1 MTGGLLQ
8 IATYGS
14 QDMYLTGI
22 PEITFFKVVYRRYT
36 NFSMESIIIP
46 FDNQTGFGKTM
57 DVILPRVG
65 DLINRTYLQII
76 LPEITI
82 KRRIPVTNEM
92 SELNIL
98 NQQYEYITDFMTINI
113 QAYRNG
119 MENINVLNIT
129 PETIITAIDDT
140 YNINNF
146 STMIKVNFI
155 SVLNNT
161 NFSYNNIC
169 FQELMNTL
177 KDENGMILLTTTILM
192 IKKLLLRGLNMSQRL
207 LNYHYNK
214 IKKLSEKVI
223 DQTNIYAKI
232 AWIKKLG
239 HFIINQIEVS
249 LGGNIIDTH
258 NSYWIDIWYE
268 LNKVN
273 NIDSIYNRMIGN
285 VDELTIPSRSK
296 KSYTLYIPLNFWF
309 CKFTGLSMPLVA
321 SQYHNVTLSVRLREL
336 YECLYIAELTDE
348 EQADPII
355 RKSRIRELK
364 ILDLRNF
371 TDQTGID
378 LEANLYVDYIFLD
391 NMERKKFAQSSHEY
405 LIEQIQYIYYSNN
418 TPNPLS
424 LDLQLNY
431 ACRTLFWIVQDT
443 SIIKYTDG
451 YNELKWSKY
460 TFGDNNKKI
469 LYTSSI
475 SFNGTTRL
483 IPMETIFTNYVVS
496 FYCFS
501 STPSDGINLYS
512 FALYPREQQP
522 SGSCNMSKLTKVV
535 LSVEFN
541 EIITSGLFDVHV
553 FALNYNILRLF
564 SGFSSLAFGI

>member
-14 QDMYLTGI
+14 QDMFLTGI

-65 DLINRTYLQII
+65 DLIHKSYLQII

-82 KRRIPVTNEM
+82 KRRVPVTNNI

-98 NQQYEYITDFMTINI
+98 NQQYQYIVDFMAINI

-119 MENINVLNIT
+119 MENIHVLNIT
-129 PETIITAIDDT
+129 PETIITAIDNT

-146 STMIKVNFI
+146 LTITKVNFI
-155 SVLNNT
+155 SILNNT
-161 NFSYNNIC
+161 HFLYNNIC

-177 KDENGMILLTTTILM
+177 KDVNGIVFSTTTISM
-192 IKKLLLRGLNMSQRL
+192 IKNLLLRGLNMSQRL
-207 LNYHYNK
+207 LTLHYNK
-214 IKKLSEKVI
+214 IKLLSEKVS
-223 DQTNIYAKI
+223 DQTNAYAKI

-249 LGGNIIDTH
+249 LGGNVIDTH
-258 NSYWIDIWYE
+258 SSYWIDAWYE

-285 VDELTIPSRSK
+285 VDELTVPSRSK
-296 KSYTLYIPLNFWF
+296 NSYTLYIPLTFWF

-321 SQYHNVTLSVRLREL
+321 SQYHNISFSVRLREL
-336 YECLYIAELTDE
+336 HECLYIAELTDE
-348 EQADPII
+348 ELVDPNI
-355 RKSRIRELK
+355 RKSRIKELK
-364 ILDLRNF
+364 ILDLKNF
-371 TDQTGID
+371 TDQTGLD
-378 LEANLYVDYIFLD
+378 LDANLYIDYIFLD

-405 LIEQIQYIYYSNN
+405 LIEQIQYIYYNNN

-431 ACRTLFWIVQDT
+431 ACKTLIWIVQDI
-443 SIIKYTDG
+443 SNIKYTDG

-460 TFGDNNKKI
+460 TYGENNIQI
-469 LYTSSI
+469 LNTSSI
-475 SFNGTTRL
+475 LFNGTTRL
-483 IPMETIFTNYVVS
+483 IPIESTFTNYVVP
-496 FYCFS
+496 FYFFF
-501 STPSDGINLYS
+501 STPSDGVNVYS

-535 LSVEFN
+535 LSIEFN
-541 EIITSGLFDVHV
+541 KMITSGLFDVHV

-564 SGFSSLAFGI
+564 SGLSSLAFGI